1 MQLPAPAQKAWVALE
16 LELLVQKPYVL
27 VMMNPKGGL
36 EGSVERESGSCWPLK
51 LSSCPDV
58 VRNNEWLVLASKLN
72 SCPGVGK
79 E

>member
-16 LELLVQKPYVL
+16 LELL